1 MERAYE
7 KFLRY
12 VKIDTESDPN
22 SGTLPSSIK
31 QFDLAKVLVSELLEI
46 GVSDAH
52 VDDNCYVMASI
63 KGNVENAPSIG
74 LIAHMDTSPDFSGKD
89 VNSQIIKNYDGKDI
103 LLNKDENIVMKVSDF
118 PDLELFTG
126 KTLITTDGTTLLGA
140 DNKAG
145 IAEIMV
151 IAETL
156 INNPDIKH
164 GDVKIAFT
172 PDEEIGSGADQFD
185 VEKFG
190 ADFAYTL
197 DGALLGEIEYE
208 NFNAASANIAVNG
221 VNIHPGSAKDKMK
234 NSVLIAMELNSML
247 PVAQTP
253 SHTEEFEGFFH
264 LNNMNGTVEKTDMLY
279 IIRDHD
285 MNKFTKKKEL
295 ITKACTF
302 INDKYGQAT
311 VTLDLEDSYFNM
323 KEKIVP
329 VIRIVENAIE
339 AMITVGIKHK
349 LKAIR
354 GGTDGARLSFMGLPT
369 PNLFTGGFNYHGKF
383 EAICIED
390 MDKAVDMTIEILKR
404 YGCVK
409 K

>member
-12 VKIDTESDPN
+12 VKIDTESDP
-22 SGTLPSSIK
+22 SSDTVPSSSK
-31 QFDLAKVLVSELLEI
+31 QFDLANVLVKELLEI

-52 VDDNCYVMASI
+52 VDDNCYVMGSI
-63 KGNVENAPSIG
+63 KGNVADAPTIG
-74 LIAHMDTSPDFSGKD
+74 LVAHMDTSPDFSGKD
-89 VNSQIIKNYDGKDI
+89 VNAQIVKDYDGKDI
-103 LLNKDENIVMKVSDF
+103 ILNKEDNIVMKLSDF
-118 PDLELFTG
+118 PDLELFKG
-126 KTLITTDGTTLLGA
+126 KTLITTDGRTLLGA

-156 INNPDIKH
+156 INNPDIKR
-164 GDVKIAFT
+164 GDVKIGFT
-172 PDEEIGSGADQFD
+172 PDEEIGSGADHFD
-185 VEKFG
+185 VKKFD

-197 DGALLGEIEYE
+197 DGSLLGEIEYE
-208 NFNAASANIAVNG
+208 NFNAASAIIRVNG
-221 VNIHPGSAKDKMK
+221 VNIHPGSAKNKMK
-234 NSVLIAMELNSML
+234 NSLLIAMELNAML
-247 PVAQTP
+247 PVAQIP

-264 LNNMNGTVEKTDMLY
+264 LNDMDGKVEKTDMLY

-285 MNKFTKKKEL
+285 MTKFTEKKEL
-295 ITKACTF
+295 ISSACEY
-302 INDKYGQAT
+302 INSKYGENT
-311 VTLDLEDSYFNM
+311 IELELEDSYYNM

-329 VIRIVENAIE
+329 LMHIVDNAIE
-339 AMITVGIKHK
+339 AMKTVGIEPKV
-349 LKAIR
+349 KAIR

-404 YGCVK
+404 YGRGEK
-409 K
+409 